1 MTAINAVVDL
11 TNDGDV
17 AVVTI
22 DAPPVNALSVAVRDG
37 LVKAFDAAIQDDAV
51 AAILLICAGR
61 TFIAGA
67 DISEFGKIIAGT
79 TLHELMEKMDG
90 CPKPIVAA
98 IHGTAL
104 GGGLETALASHV
116 RIAVPSA
123 RLGLPEVHLGLLP
136 GAGGTQ
142 RLPRL
147 IGVEKALEI
156 ITSGTPVPAKEALAL
171 GLVDEIAPEGGLK
184 EAGLALARKQAGKKP
199 RRIRDEDGKLAAAKG
214 HPEIFA
220 NFRKANAKLFRGFV
234 APNAIL
240 KAVEGAVELPFD
252 QGIALEE
259 KLFVELTDSPQSQAQ
274 CYAFFAERA
283 ANKIAGL
290 SDDVKVIP
298 ITKVGVIGAGTMG
311 GGIAMAFANAGLSVT
326 IVELKPDALE
336 RGLGVVKKNYE
347 TSAKRGRFTPQEAET
362 RFARLTGTL
371 TMEDIAD
378 CDLVLEAVFERMDI
392 KKDLFAKLDGI
403 VKQGAI
409 LASNTSFLDL
419 DEMAA
424 VIKRPE
430 WVVGLHF
437 FSPANVMKLL
447 EIVRGAKTSD
457 AVIATA
463 MKLAKAIGKI
473 GVLVGVG
480 PGFVGNRM
488 LALRQRE
495 AEKLILEGALPQD
508 VDRVVVEFGMPMGPF
523 QMHDLAGLDIGLVK
537 SPTDGPT
544 VRDELLALGR
554 LGQKTG
560 AGYYD
565 YDADRKPTPSP
576 LVEKLIRDVAA
587 KAGKAPRAISDQEIL
602 ERTLYSMI
610 NGGAQI
616 LEEKKAQRASD
627 IDVVWLYGYGFPV
640 YRGGPM
646 HYADH
651 VGLGKILDRIRA
663 YGEHDPDWKPSP
675 LLEKLVAENGSFGG
689 LKG

>member
-1 MTAINAVVDL
+1 MTAINSVVDFSK
-11 TNDGDV
+11 DGEV
-17 AVVTI
+17 GVVTI
-22 DAPPVNALSVAVRDG
+22 DAPPVNALSVSVREG
-37 LVKAFDAAIQDDAV
+37 LVKAFDAANKDDAV
-51 AAILLICAGR
+51 KALLLICAGR

-67 DISEFGKIIAGT
+67 DISEFGKTISGT
-79 TLHELMEKMDG
+79 TLHALMEAMDAS
-90 CPKPIVAA
+90 PKPIVAA

-104 GGGLETALASHV
+104 GGGLETALAAHY

-123 RLGLPEVHLGLLP
+123 RLGLPEVNLGLLP

-142 RLPRL
+142 RLPR
-147 IGVEKALEI
+147 IVGVEKALEM
-156 ITSGTPVPAKEALAL
+156 ITSGTPIAAKEALAL
-171 GLVDEIAPEGGLK
+171 GVADALAPEEELK
-184 EAGLALARKQAGKKP
+184 TAGLALAKKVAGTKP
-199 RRIRDEDGKLAAAKG
+199 RRIRDEDGKLAPAKG
-214 HPEIFA
+214 HPEIFTS
-220 NFRKANAKLFRGFV
+220 FRKANGKLFRGFV
-234 APNAIL
+234 APDAIL
-240 KAVEGAVELPFD
+240 KAVEGAVNLPFD

-259 KLFVELTDSPQSQAQ
+259 KLFAELTDSPESKAQ
-274 CYAFFAERA
+274 RYAFFAERA

-290 SDDVKVIP
+290 PDDVKTLS

-311 GGIAMAFANAGLSVT
+311 GGIAMAFANGGLSVT
-326 IVELKPDALE
+326 IVELKPEALE

-347 TSAKRGRFTPQEAET
+347 SSAKRGRFTPEEAEK
-362 RFARLTGTL
+362 RFGRLTGSL
-371 TMEDIAD
+371 KLEDLAD

-424 VIKRPE
+424 CTKRPE
-430 WVVGLHF
+430 WVIGLHF

-457 AVIATA
+457 VVIATS
-463 MKLAKAIGKI
+463 MKLAKAIGKV

-495 AEKLILEGALPQD
+495 AEKLILEGAMPWD
-508 VDRVVVEFGMPMGPF
+508 VDRVVTGFGMPMGPF

-537 SPTDGPT
+537 TASDAPT
-544 VRDELLALGR
+544 VRDELLKLGR

-560 AGYYD
+560 AGYYE
-565 YDADRKPTPSP
+565 YDAERKPSPSP
-576 LVEKLIRDVAA
+576 LVEKLIHEVAA
-587 KAGKAPRAISDQEIL
+587 KAGKTPRVISDQEIL

-610 NGGAQI
+610 NGGAEI

-640 YRGGPM
+640 WRGGPM
-646 HYADH
+646 YYADQ
-651 VGLGKILDRIRA
+651 VGLPKILERIRA
-663 YGEHDPDWKPSP
+663 YGAQDPDWKLAA
-675 LLEKLVAENGSFGG
+675 LLEKLAAENGSFAHF
-689 LKG
+689 KS